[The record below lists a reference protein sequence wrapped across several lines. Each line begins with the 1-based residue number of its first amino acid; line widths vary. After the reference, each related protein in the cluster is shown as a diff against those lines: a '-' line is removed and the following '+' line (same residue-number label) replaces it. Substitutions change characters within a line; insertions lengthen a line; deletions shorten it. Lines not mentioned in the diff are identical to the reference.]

1 MKDKLIS
8 LNVLRGVAA
17 MLVVLYHMDVLQVSF
32 ITRLFTWGWIG
43 VDIFFVLSGLFIGI
57 SVIKSKPWDTLKYL
71 KRRFLRIA
79 PAYYF
84 SMLVLVA
91 LASSYFL
98 VTTNGITHIAVHL
111 LFLHSF
117 DARFHGSI
125 NGVYWTLGV
134 EFMFYILMALSYKII
149 QSDKKIYYYIA
160 LWFVISWCWRAYC
173 FYIVKADPMMMFIW
187 TTQLPGM
194 LDEFACGVLLAKL
207 WTTKRQFFENNYIGT
222 FLFMS
227 GLLIV
232 SVFVFHVKHIGP
244 QFWTSASTVIFSR
257 TFLAVGIASVIA
269 SFIVFERNNIFV
281 KLCHWSGFCYIGTIS
296 YSIYLYHLPIF
307 LNIKNSLPSNNLGQ
321 FWPEL
326 ISLIVILGISALS
339 YTLIEKRFYK

>member
-1 MKDKLIS
+1 
-8 LNVLRGVAA
+8 
-17 MLVVLYHMDVLQVSF
+17 
-32 ITRLFTWGWIG
+32 
-43 VDIFFVLSGLFIGI
+43 
-57 SVIKSKPWDTLKYL
+57 
-71 KRRFLRIA
+71 
-79 PAYYF
+79 
-84 SMLVLVA
+84 MLVLVA

-194 LDEFACGVLLAKL
+194 LDE
-207 WTTKRQFFENNYIGT
+207 FENNYIGT

>member
-1 MKDKLIS
+1 
-8 LNVLRGVAA
+8 
-17 MLVVLYHMDVLQVSF
+17 
-32 ITRLFTWGWIG
+32 
-43 VDIFFVLSGLFIGI
+43 
-57 SVIKSKPWDTLKYL
+57 
-71 KRRFLRIA
+71 
-79 PAYYF
+79 
-84 SMLVLVA
+84 
-91 LASSYFL
+91 
-98 VTTNGITHIAVHL
+98 
-111 LFLHSF
+111 
-117 DARFHGSI
+117 
-125 NGVYWTLGV
+125 
-134 EFMFYILMALSYKII
+134 
-149 QSDKKIYYYIA
+149 
-160 LWFVISWCWRAYC
+160 
-173 FYIVKADPMMMFIW
+173 MMMFIW

-296 YSIYLYHLPIF
+296 YSIY
-307 LNIKNSLPSNNLGQ
+307 
-321 FWPEL
+321 
-326 ISLIVILGISALS
+326 
-339 YTLIEKRFYK
+339 

>member
-1 MKDKLIS
+1 
-8 LNVLRGVAA
+8 
-17 MLVVLYHMDVLQVSF
+17 
-32 ITRLFTWGWIG
+32 
-43 VDIFFVLSGLFIGI
+43 
-57 SVIKSKPWDTLKYL
+57 
-71 KRRFLRIA
+71 
-79 PAYYF
+79 
-84 SMLVLVA
+84 MLVLVA

-149 QSDKKIYYYIA
+149 QSDKKIYYCIA

-244 QFWTSASTVIFSR
+244 QFWTSASTVIFSENFSR
-257 TFLAVGIASVIA
+257 GWY
-269 SFIVFERNNIFV
+269 R
-281 KLCHWSGFCYIGTIS
+281 
-296 YSIYLYHLPIF
+296 
-307 LNIKNSLPSNNLGQ
+307 
-321 FWPEL
+321 
-326 ISLIVILGISALS
+326 
-339 YTLIEKRFYK
+339 